1 MNSHFEHYDNESL
14 LAAASAGAV
23 DTLTLLLDERGANI
37 NTVDRFRQTA
47 LSHAILA
54 RCQECALFLLDRGI
68 DWRIHNKRGLRAL
81 HLAASMG
88 LVIVID
94 RLLDAGDEVNTSR
107 TNTDTPLIIAARNG
121 KTDAVRCLLNAGG
134 DPHGR
139 GAKRMTALHVAAN
152 AEITEMLL
160 KAGAAPDARNKDGE
174 TPLFDAARTGRLDQI
189 QLLVGANVDVHVVND
204 KNETALLQA
213 AQRGAVEA
221 VDYLL
226 DIGAKAIL
234 PGQQGRSFAN
244 VARRNASLH
253 TYMTARAARGCID
266 AALAEIARSV

>member
-1 MNSHFEHYDNESL
+1 MNLHIEHHDNESL
-14 LAAASAGAV
+14 LAAAAAGAV

-54 RCQECALFLLDRGI
+54 RREECALFLLDRGI
-68 DWRIHNKRGLRAL
+68 DWRIHSKRGLRAL

-88 LVIVID
+88 LVTVID
-94 RLLDAGDEVNTSR
+94 RLLAAGDEVNASR
-107 TNTDTPLIIAARNG
+107 TNTDIPLIIAARNG
-121 KTDAVRCLLNAGG
+121 KTDAVRYLLNAGG
-134 DPHGR
+134 DPHGL
-139 GAKRMTALHVAAN
+139 GAKRITALHVAAN

-160 KAGAAPDARNKDGE
+160 NAGAAPDARDKDGE
-174 TPLFDAARTGRLDQI
+174 TPLFNAARTGRLDQI
-189 QLLVGANVDVHVVND
+189 QLLVGANADVHVVNH

-213 AQRGAVEA
+213 AQRGAVDV

-234 PGQQGRSFAN
+234 PGHRGRSFAN

-253 TYMTARAARGCID
+253 TYMTARAARGYID